1 MFIGGDVATACK
13 IMEEFMLPKL
23 SQEKEDVVREIVT
36 IGAGNAATALSQM
49 LKKKV
54 SILVPKVNSC
64 RIEEASK
71 IFGDTTSLVTSVY
84 LRVLGDVSGVMLF
97 SFKKD
102 DANRFADILLGNP
115 PGKTKVLNEMATSA
129 LKETGTILSGSYLSA
144 LAKLI
149 KVRALLSAPGLAQD
163 MAGAIVDAILAEIS
177 TKADY
182 AIVINTEL
190 AIVDEKVMAYF
201 FFIPD
206 VDSIEM
212 IMQSIGVD
220 L

>member
-1 MFIGGDVATACK
+1 M
-13 IMEEFMLPKL
+13 
-23 SQEKEDVVREIVT
+23 
-36 IGAGNAATALSQM
+36 
-49 LKKKV
+49 
-54 SILVPKVNSC
+54 
-64 RIEEASK
+64 
-71 IFGDTTSLVTSVY
+71 
-84 LRVLGDVSGVMLF
+84 
-97 SFKKD
+97 
-102 DANRFADILLGNP
+102 
-115 PGKTKVLNEMATSA
+115 LNEMATSA